1 VCLHAAR
8 TRLGFGRHGRVSVPL
23 VVAGGQQQPFSKSL
37 VESLQQWMFGALHG
51 AHPAAE
57 CFRLEILECRRSLGE
72 DVIGQTGFA
81 DSSRH
86 CNGPDQCAEY

>member
-1 VCLHAAR
+1 
-8 TRLGFGRHGRVSVPL
+8 
-23 VVAGGQQQPFSKSL
+23 
-37 VESLQQWMFGALHG
+37 MG
-51 AHPAAE
+51 AHLAEE

-72 DVIGQTGFA
+72 DVIGQTDFA

>member
-1 VCLHAAR
+1 MAFWRSAAGYAEGSNPSATAKVLSLLPQVKATFKLR
-8 TRLGFGRHGRVSVPL
+8 PCPL
-23 VVAGGQQQPFSKSL
+23 A
-37 VESLQQWMFGALHG
+37 E
-51 AHPAAE
+51 E

-86 CNGPDQCAEY
+86 CNGPDQRAEY